1 MDGGLVDNLEE
12 VEEKDGA
19 LVDVVECNVVVDI
32 GVFVCDVGFNSL
44 GFVAVANSV
53 SVLFCIVL
61 FVVGVVVVVA
71 VVVIFFFGSFVA
83 RLIGFTFSYKT
94 FGSVQFESKEC
105 PTQSPNLK

>member
-53 SVLFCIVL
+53 SVLFLIHPKEFKQKNRQIL
-61 FVVGVVVVVA
+61 F
-71 VVVIFFFGSFVA
+71 
-83 RLIGFTFSYKT
+83 L
-94 FGSVQFESKEC
+94 
-105 PTQSPNLK
+105 N